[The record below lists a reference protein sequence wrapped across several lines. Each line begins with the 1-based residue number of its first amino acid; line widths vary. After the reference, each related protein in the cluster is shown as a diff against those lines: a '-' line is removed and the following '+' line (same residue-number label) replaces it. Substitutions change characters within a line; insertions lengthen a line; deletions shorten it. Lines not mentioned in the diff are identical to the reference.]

1 MENDRMTYIGKW
13 IRWRRKA
20 LGLSQAAFLNAH
32 PLCSRKTLSL
42 LENGKSDI
50 RLDLIEDLLL
60 AFDVRLI
67 FRNDV
72 WYEEAWNA
80 LAEAYAIYDV
90 PAMEA
95 RINAMKTQWS
105 PFARDL
111 FCRDALD
118 FLDLLRRFLSSG
130 LSFDQAASLWRFL
143 EPVWPRSVQDLALA
157 MGYGA
162 HLSVGVPFEEEKK
175 LSQSEFLPNR
185 ISYGYRLWETDRR
198 HLLSVHINQLESEVS
213 YAQNPIRTMDLWIL
227 KLISFSKAER
237 SDWKHT
243 WNHIANHFNDVC
255 LDSKR
260 AVYVH
265 NLTMAF
271 FEKDELKT
279 VARWLATVPDWSHTS
294 LALRLVAIVTFSRLD
309 KMDRLSLCLV
319 SNADDPGN
327 PQYPYLHY
335 FRLKYEKGLNA
346 DTLLDTLVKDVWP
359 LARDD
364 SFFGPVFERELREL
378 VVQTR
383 RYRLLTL
390 L

>member
-1 MENDRMTYIGKW
+1 MENGQITYIGKW

-20 LGLSQAAFLNAH
+20 LGLSQAAFLKAH

-60 AFDVRLI
+60 AFDVRLQPDQTVLSD
-67 FRNDV
+67 RCWNMLADA
-72 WYEEAWNA
+72 YET
-80 LAEAYAIYDV
+80 YDV
-90 PAMEA
+90 PTMEA
-95 RINAMKTQWS
+95 RITRIETTLR
-105 PFARDL
+105 PFSRDL

-118 FLDLLRRFLSSG
+118 FLDLLRRFLSRE

-157 MGYGA
+157 MRYGA

-198 HLLSVHINQLESEVS
+198 HLLSMHINQLESEVS

-243 WNHIANHFNDVC
+243 WNHITTHWNDVC

-279 VARWLATVPDWSHTS
+279 VARWLETVPDWSRTS

-319 SNADDPGN
+319 SNTDDPGN

-346 DTLLDTLVKDVWP
+346 DTLLDALAKDVWP

-378 VVQTR
+378 VIQTR

>member
-1 MENDRMTYIGKW
+1 MENGQITYIGKW

-20 LGLSQAAFLNAH
+20 LGLSQAAFLKAH

-60 AFDVRLI
+60 AFDVRLTSHSDI
-67 FRNDV
+67 
-72 WYEEAWNA
+72 WQEEDWNM
-80 LAEAYAIYDV
+80 LAEAYELYDA

-95 RINAMKTQWS
+95 RITRIETTLH
-105 PFARDL
+105 PFSHDL

-118 FLDLLRRFLSSG
+118 FLDLLRRFLSRG

-157 MGYGA
+157 MRYGA

-198 HLLSVHINQLESEVS
+198 HLLSVHIDQLESEMV
-213 YAQNPIRTMDLWIL
+213 YARNPIRTMDLWIL

-237 SDWKHT
+237 SDWKDT
-243 WNHIANHFNDVC
+243 WNHITTHWNDVC

-271 FEKDELKT
+271 FEKGELKT
-279 VARWLATVPDWSHTS
+279 VGRWLATVPDWSRAS

-319 SNADDPGN
+319 SNADDSDN

-335 FRLKYEKGLNA
+335 FWLKYEKGLDA
-346 DTLLDTLVKDVWP
+346 DTLLDALVKDVWP

-378 VVQTR
+378 AVQTR
-383 RYRLLTL
+383 RYQLLTL

>member
-1 MENDRMTYIGKW
+1 MENGQITYIGKW

-20 LGLSQAAFLNAH
+20 LGLSQAAFLKAH

-60 AFDVRLI
+60 AFDVRLQPDQTVLSD
-67 FRNDV
+67 RCWNMLADA
-72 WYEEAWNA
+72 YET
-80 LAEAYAIYDV
+80 YDV
-90 PAMEA
+90 PTMEA
-95 RINAMKTQWS
+95 RITRIETTLR
-105 PFARDL
+105 PFSRDL
-111 FCRDALD
+111 FCRDA
-118 FLDLLRRFLSSG
+118 FLSRE

-157 MGYGA
+157 MRYGA

-243 WNHIANHFNDVC
+243 WNHITTHWNDVC

-279 VARWLATVPDWSHTS
+279 VARWLETVPDWSRTS

-319 SNADDPGN
+319 SNTDDPGN

-346 DTLLDTLVKDVWP
+346 DTLLDALAKDVWP

-378 VVQTR
+378 VIQTR